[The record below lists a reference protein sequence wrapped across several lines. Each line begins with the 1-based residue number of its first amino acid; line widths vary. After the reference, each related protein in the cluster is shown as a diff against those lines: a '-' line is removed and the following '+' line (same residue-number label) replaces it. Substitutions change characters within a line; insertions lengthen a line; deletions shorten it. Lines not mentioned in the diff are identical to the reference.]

1 MNPVPPH
8 TATFAIE
15 YVIVLAPSR
24 STSRIARIG
33 LSEGSGGDPKAQ
45 QCGWLK
51 DRYGQSWQIVPTI
64 IPELF
69 QDHESAPAQRA
80 MEAMLKMKKLDI
92 AELERAGGK
101 ERAAHS

>member
-1 MNPVPPH
+1 METQGEEN
-8 TATFAIE
+8 AELRIE
-15 YVIVLAPSR
+15 P
-24 STSRIARIG
+24 
-33 LSEGSGGDPKAQ
+33 E
-45 QCGWLK
+45 

-69 QDHESAPAQRA
+69 QDHESATAQRA